1 VDKIEDRVSGIKDK
15 VEVLEQSNERKGK
28 KKKYE
33 WDMKDLW
40 DTIKR
45 PNL

>member
-1 VDKIEDRVSGIKDK
+1 MSGLKDK
-15 VEVLEQSNERKGK
+15 VAVLEQSDEDLR

-33 WDMKDLW
+33 CNVNDLW

-45 PNL
+45 PNI